1 MKAPAARKLFPA
13 AGLPCPVPGG
23 LSGLFRYG
31 ESELDPAVQAEV
43 LLESARNE
51 ARAAILE
58 VLVAVGFGLYYGFRS
73 TQFQAVAWFT
83 VITMLPLLADAWLR
97 RSAARRLLGVGPRP
111 APRKA

>member
-1 MKAPAARKLFPA
+1 MAGAAS
-13 AGLPCPVPGG
+13 

-58 VLVAVGFGLYYGFRS
+58 VMVAIGFGLWFKFQGPA
-73 TQFQAVAWFT
+73 FQAVAWFT
-83 VITMLPLLADAWLR
+83 VITVAPLLIDSQLR
-97 RSAARRLLGVGPRP
+97 RTAAKRLLGVGPKPPP
-111 APRKA
+111 ARRA